1 MAENYPG
8 DKSKSSGYKEALADP
23 EHPDVPE
30 IMEILEEHYRGA
42 STALEYSNP
51 LEMLIA
57 TILSAQTTDTQVNRI
72 TRRLFAR
79 YPTPQSL
86 VKLSEEE
93 LAEEI
98 KGCGLYRTKA
108 RNILAAVKT
117 ILDEYG
123 GQVPPDRAALM
134 RLPGVGRKTANVV
147 LANAFGI
154 PALGVD
160 THVFRV
166 ANRLGLARGKTPLQV
181 EEQLTAA
188 LPRQKWADAHH
199 WLIWHG
205 RRVCKAVKPLC
216 QKCPAAKLCRWAKER
231 RLGSCEL

>member
-8 DKSKSSGYKEALADP
+8 NKSNSSGYKEALAHP

-30 IMEILEEHYRGA
+30 IIKILEKHYRGA
-42 STALEYSNP
+42 STALKYSNP

-57 TILSAQTTDTQVNRI
+57 TILSAQTTDMQVNRI

-86 VKLSEEE
+86 VQLSEEE

-117 ILDEYG
+117 ILDDMG
-123 GQVPPDRAALM
+123 TGVPPDRAALM
-134 RLPGVGRKTANVV
+134 RLPGVDARRPMLF
-147 LANAFGI
+147 LAAGI

-160 THVFRV
+160 TMFS
-166 ANRLGLARGKTPLQV
+166 AWPIARLAWAKPLQV
-181 EEQLTAA
+181 
-188 LPRQKWADAHH
+188 
-199 WLIWHG
+199 
-205 RRVCKAVKPLC
+205 
-216 QKCPAAKLCRWAKER
+216 
-231 RLGSCEL
+231 SS